1 MHINAYKLLE
11 NNNNFCIKC
20 NENRSCTGNCNLSY
34 GASEIHY
41 CSPILSIPINYII
54 DEKYNNPLNI
64 VFDIYFS
71 TNKRICDDQICKN
84 GITMNNTITYYN
96 NFEYPFFLIFLI
108 DTKDVITLQNIFSR
122 IYQIFNSLLIL
133 DSSEYYMIGY
143 YLMPYE
149 NHFVVLFKSEY
160 SDEFIQKDK
169 WYLID
174 YLQDLIFE
182 INGDKDKILSKFGI
196 HAIIYKKL

>member
-1 MHINAYKLLE
+1 
-11 NNNNFCIKC
+11 
-20 NENRSCTGNCNLSY
+20 
-34 GASEIHY
+34 
-41 CSPILSIPINYII
+41 
-54 DEKYNNPLNI
+54 
-64 VFDIYFS
+64 
-71 TNKRICDDQICKN
+71 
-84 GITMNNTITYYN
+84 MNNTITYYN
-96 NFEYPFFLIFLI
+96 KFEYPFFLIFLI

-169 WYLID
+169 WYLFD
-174 YLQDLIFE
+174 NLQDIIFE